1 MVIIAG
7 HSLVDGGERDRCVE
21 AFRDLVERARAADG
35 CIDVAV
41 SADPIDPRRF
51 NILEVWE
58 SAEAIDRW
66 QKVANGPDLG
76 VESDD
81 SAVKRYDA
89 TDDGPMF

>member
-7 HSLVDGGERDRCVE
+7 HSIIDVGERDRCVE
-21 AFRDLVERARAADG
+21 AFHDLVERCRAADG
-35 CIDVAV
+35 CVDAAV

-51 NILEVWE
+51 NTLEVWE

-66 QKVANGPDLG
+66 RAVADGPDLG

-81 SAVKRYDA
+81 TAVKRYDA
-89 TDDGPMF
+89 TDGSPIF